1 MRKDRFGTDSVPRRL
16 GRFDQPDGYSMR
28 KALLRSLAALL
39 IAVPA
44 LPPGRFA
51 ADKLVRIGYRKLS
64 ALFTILKSNGTLE
77 AGLKPFGYSVS
88 WAEFTSGL
96 LLLAALNV
104 GAIDISA
111 DVADTVPVFAQTAGA
126 ELTYIAQDGP
136 CARMPL
142 PVLA

>member
-1 MRKDRFGTDSVPRRL
+1 MRKDRFGTDSVPLML
-16 GRFDQPDGYSMR
+16 GRFDQPEGYSMR

-51 ADKLVRIGYRKLS
+51 ADKLVRIGHRKPS
-64 ALFTILKSNGTLE
+64 AQFILKSNGTLE

-96 LLLAALNV
+96 ALLEALNV

-111 DVADTVPVFAQTAGA
+111 DVADTAPVFAQAAGA